1 MSLVEI
7 SPECRDNNYKNA
19 QETDG
24 MTEYEQRQIAE
35 AIARVER
42 RTDAE
47 LVTVLAR
54 RADDY
59 AYWPLLWAAVLAL
72 VIPLLLHW
80 LAGRDRRATACWWRR
95 CSPFVALCLLLRHPR
110 LAAWLMPAILRRWR
124 ASGLARQQFLE
135 LNLQRTAGATGV
147 LIFVSE
153 AERHVEI
160 LVDEGIARHLP
171 PRPARPSLPA
181 LPSRCARAGPCRA
194 LSTASRRAASCSA
207 STCRQPMRATSC
219 PTAW

>member
-1 MSLVEI
+1 
-7 SPECRDNNYKNA
+7 
-19 QETDG
+19 

-35 AIARVER
+35 AIARAER

-54 RADDY
+54 RADDFPY
-59 AYWPLLWAAVLAL
+59 LPLLWAALLAL
-72 VIPLLLHW
+72 LVPGVLHLWLGGIGVNGLLLAQM
-80 LAGRDRRATACWWRR
+80 LTFI
-95 CSPFVALCLLLRHPR
+95 SLCLVLRHPR
-110 LAAWLMPAILRRWR
+110 LAAWVVPSMLRRRR

-160 LVDEGIARHLP
+160 LVDEGIALHLP
-171 PRPARPSLPA
+171 EQAREAIVARFTDQVRQGHTLQGFVECIEACGELLSEHVPPTHARNELPNR
-181 LPSRCARAGPCRA
+181 LVI
-194 LSTASRRAASCSA
+194 LD
-207 STCRQPMRATSC
+207 
-219 PTAW
+219 

>member
-1 MSLVEI
+1 
-7 SPECRDNNYKNA
+7 
-19 QETDG
+19 

-35 AIARVER
+35 AIARAER

-54 RADDY
+54 RADDFPY
-59 AYWPLLWAAVLAL
+59 LPLLWAALLAL
-72 VIPLLLHW
+72 LIPGALHLWLGGIGVNGLLLTQM
-80 LAGRDRRATACWWRR
+80 LTFI
-95 CSPFVALCLLLRHPR
+95 SLCLLLRHPR
-110 LAAWLMPAILRRWR
+110 LAAWVVPSVLRRRR

-171 PRPARPSLPA
+171 EQARKAIVARFTDQVRQGHTLQGFVECIEACGELLSEHVPPTHARNELPNR
-181 LPSRCARAGPCRA
+181 LVI
-194 LSTASRRAASCSA
+194 LD
-207 STCRQPMRATSC
+207 
-219 PTAW
+219 

>member
-1 MSLVEI
+1 
-7 SPECRDNNYKNA
+7 
-19 QETDG
+19 

-35 AIARVER
+35 AIARAER

-54 RADDY
+54 RADDFPY
-59 AYWPLLWAAVLAL
+59 LPLLWAALLAL
-72 VIPLLLHW
+72 LIPGALHLWLGGIGVNGLLLAQM
-80 LAGRDRRATACWWRR
+80 LTFIC
-95 CSPFVALCLLLRHPR
+95 LCLLLRHPR
-110 LAAWLMPAILRRWR
+110 LAAWVVPSVLRRRR

-171 PRPARPSLPA
+171 EQAREAIVARFTDHVRQGHTLQGFVECIEACGELLSEHVPPTHARNELPNR
-181 LPSRCARAGPCRA
+181 LVI
-194 LSTASRRAASCSA
+194 LD
-207 STCRQPMRATSC
+207 
-219 PTAW
+219 

>member
-1 MSLVEI
+1 M
-7 SPECRDNNYKNA
+7 
-19 QETDG
+19 TDLN
-24 MTEYEQRQIAE
+24 EYEQRLIAE
-35 AIARVER
+35 AIARAER

-59 AYWPLLWAAVLAL
+59 AYLPLLWAALLAL
-72 VIPLLLHW
+72 ALPGLLHVALGW
-80 LAGRDRRATACWWRR
+80 PGIRGLLVAQVLL
-95 CSPFVALCLLLRHPR
+95 FIALCLLLRNPR
-110 LAAWLMPAILRRWR
+110 LASLLVPRVLRHRR

-153 AERHVEI
+153 AEHHVEI

-171 PRPARPSLPA
+171 EQ
-181 LPSRCARAGPCRA
+181 ARADIVARFTEQVRQGQTLQGFVECIEA
-194 LSTASRRAASCSA
+194 CGELLSEHV
-207 STCRQPMRATSC
+207 P
-219 PTAW
+219 PTHACNELPNRLVILD

>member
-1 MSLVEI
+1 
-7 SPECRDNNYKNA
+7 
-19 QETDG
+19 
-24 MTEYEQRQIAE
+24 MTVFNEYEQRQIAE
-35 AIARVER
+35 AIARAEQ

-59 AYWPLLWAAVLAL
+59 AYLPLLWAALLAL
-72 VIPLLLHW
+72 AIPGLARLALGWPDIRTLLVAQMVTFVI
-80 LAGRDRRATACWWRR
+80 
-95 CSPFVALCLLLRHPR
+95 LCLLLRNPR
-110 LAAWLMPAILRRWR
+110 LASCLVPRLLRQRR

-171 PRPARPSLPA
+171 EQAREALVARFTEQVRQGQTLQGFVECIEACGELFSEHVPPTFARNELPNR
-181 LPSRCARAGPCRA
+181 LVI
-194 LSTASRRAASCSA
+194 LD
-207 STCRQPMRATSC
+207 
-219 PTAW
+219 